1 MLLLALTV
9 PAGPGIASNDEDYES
24 LKRFSQVLDLIEGNY
39 VRDVTREELI
49 QGAITGM
56 LQELDPHS
64 TYMDRDAFRD
74 MQINTTGEFGG
85 VGIEITLKDGRLT
98 VIAPIEDT
106 PADKAG
112 LRAGDIILEING
124 KSSQDITL
132 MEAVKQ
138 IRGPKGT
145 TVKLTILHKDSN
157 KPEVVEI
164 ERATIPIKGV
174 KTQNLEQG
182 YLHLRLTRFN
192 EHTTEELRGVIKEY
206 ESENGGLEGIV
217 LDLRNNPGGLLD
229 QAVTVADTFLSGG
242 NIVYIKG
249 REEAS
254 RKDFNAAKQD
264 FDVDVPM
271 VVLINAGSAS
281 ASEIVAGA
289 LQDHHRALLLGEKTF
304 GKATVQTI
312 IPLAD
317 GSGVKL
323 TTAYY
328 YTPSGRSIQAQG
340 IEPDINIPF
349 EPPRE
354 DADETAG
361 MSRMREKDLTG
372 HIENG
377 SSETQ
382 EEAGPNGEV
391 KELLEKDNQLRLALQ
406 LVKNLPTIKRIQ

>member
-1 MLLLALTV
+1 
-9 PAGPGIASNDEDYES
+9 
-24 LKRFSQVLDLIEGNY
+24 
-39 VRDVTREELI
+39 
-49 QGAITGM
+49 
-56 LQELDPHS
+56 
-64 TYMDRDAFRD
+64 
-74 MQINTTGEFGG
+74 
-85 VGIEITLKDGRLT
+85 
-98 VIAPIEDT
+98 
-106 PADKAG
+106 
-112 LRAGDIILEING
+112 
-124 KSSQDITL
+124 
-132 MEAVKQ
+132 
-138 IRGPKGT
+138 
-145 TVKLTILHKDSN
+145 
-157 KPEVVEI
+157 
-164 ERATIPIKGV
+164 
-174 KTQNLEQG
+174 
-182 YLHLRLTRFN
+182 
-192 EHTTEELRGVIKEY
+192 
-206 ESENGGLEGIV
+206 
-217 LDLRNNPGGLLD
+217 
-229 QAVTVADTFLSGG
+229 
-242 NIVYIKG
+242 
-249 REEAS
+249 
-254 RKDFNAAKQD
+254 
-264 FDVDVPM
+264 M